1 MHRSPVLTAAL
12 AGALAGTV
20 ALGPGAARAAEPV
33 ILAAGPAAAQ
43 ALAANA
49 PDHDDP
55 ADHVWSEAAVAAVTL
70 TGSGATSTSSG
81 VSISGST
88 VTVTAAGT
96 YRFTGSL
103 SNGRIVV
110 NSTGTGLV
118 RLILNGVTIANA
130 STAPLSVVAAD
141 EVMVV
146 LADATT
152 NRLTDPATYV
162 TPVNPSAAL
171 SSAADLTITGN
182 GALTV
187 TGNAAD
193 GISSDDGLVIDAGTI
208 TVTAAD
214 DGVRG
219 QDYVLHTGGTLG
231 VTARGD
237 AIKSDEDADATEG
250 YVYLAGGARTLTAP
264 GGDGV
269 SATTDVIVAGGSTTA
284 TTGGGS
290 TTVPGET
297 STKAVKADVSV
308 VVSDGQLNLN
318 ASDDG
323 INSNNLITVDGGTL
337 TVASGDDAV
346 HADTALTV
354 SAGTVTVTRSYEGL
368 EAMQTTIAGGTVTV
382 TATDDAVNA
391 AEEGV
396 DEFQVAPNAF
406 IKITGGVVTVDGGTD
421 GLDSNGILAI
431 SGGTVVS
438 GGSATRGGG
447 EGGLDSN
454 GALTMTGGTILATG
468 LTASTSRLPTSGQA
482 WVAYSFGA
490 NQPAGTIVHLA
501 TASGTQLASFRS
513 TRVLKGVIF
522 DLSSLTR
529 GTSYRIY
536 TGGSVSGT
544 AAGGGLYLGGTLS
557 GTQVASVTAGSGRA

>member
-1 MHRSPVLTAAL
+1 MHRSPLLIAAV
-12 AGALAGTV
+12 AGTLAV
-20 ALGPGAARAAEPV
+20 APAPCRAAPAAEQA
-33 ILAAGPAAAQ
+33 LAAGPAAAQ

-49 PDHDDP
+49 PDHDEP
-55 ADHVWSEAAVAAVTL
+55 ADHTWSEQSVAAVTL
-70 TGSGATSTSSG
+70 TGSGATSSASG

-103 SNGRIVV
+103 TNGRIVV
-110 NSTGTGLV
+110 NSAGTGIV
-118 RLILNGVTIANA
+118 RLILNGVTIANTT
-130 STAPLSVVAAD
+130 TAPLSVTAAD

-146 LADATT
+146 LADGTT
-152 NRLTDPATYV
+152 NRLTDPATY
-162 TPVNPSAAL
+162 TTAVNPAAAL

-182 GALTV
+182 GSLAV

-193 GISSDDGLVIDAGTI
+193 GIASDDGLVIDSGTI
-208 TVTAAD
+208 TVTAKD

-219 QDYVLHTGGTLG
+219 QDYILHTGGTLG
-231 VTARGD
+231 VTAGGD
-237 AIKSDEDADATEG
+237 ALKSDEDADATEG

-269 SATTDVIVAGGSTTA
+269 SATTDVIVAGGSLTA

-290 TTVPGET
+290 TTTPGTT
-297 STKAVKADVSV
+297 STKGLKADVSV
-308 VVSDGQLNLN
+308 VISDGQVNLN

-323 INSNNLITVDGGTL
+323 INSNNLITVDGGAL
-337 TVASGDDAV
+337 TAASGDDAV
-346 HADTALTV
+346 HANTALTI

-368 EAMQTTIAGGTVTV
+368 EAMKTTLAGGTINV

-396 DEFQVAPNAF
+396 DERQVAPNAF
-406 IKITGGVVTVDGGTD
+406 IRVTGGTVTVNGGTD
-421 GLDSNGILAI
+421 GLDSNGTLAV
-431 SGGTVVS
+431 SGGTVIAN
-438 GGSATRGGG
+438 GSPTRGGG

-454 GALTMTGGTILATG
+454 GALTMTGGSILATG
-468 LTASTSRLPTSGQA
+468 ITASTSTLPTSGQA
-482 WVAYSFGA
+482 WVAYSFSA
-490 NQPAGTIVHLA
+490 NQPAGTVVHLA
-501 TASGTQLASFRS
+501 TASGTQLASFQS

-544 AAGGGLYLGGTLS
+544 AAGGGLYTGGTLS
-557 GTQVASVTAGSGRA
+557 GTQVGTVTAGSGRA

>member
-1 MHRSPVLTAAL
+1 MHRSPALTAAAL
-12 AGALAGTV
+12 AGILT
-20 ALGPGAARAAEPV
+20 LGVPAPARA
-33 ILAAGPAAAQ
+33 AAGPAAAQ

-49 PDHDDP
+49 PDHDEP
-55 ADHVWSEAAVAAVTL
+55 ADHVWSESAVAAVTL
-70 TGSGATSTSSG
+70 TGSGATSTAPG
-81 VSISGST
+81 VLISGST

-103 SNGRIVV
+103 TDGRIVV
-110 NSTGTGLV
+110 NSPGTGIV
-118 RLILNGVTIANA
+118 RLILNGVTIAN
-130 STAPLSVVAAD
+130 STTAPVSVVAAD

-146 LADATT
+146 LADGTT
-152 NRLTDPATYV
+152 NRLTDPATHT

-171 SSAADLTITGN
+171 SSAADLTITGG

-193 GISSDDGLVIDAGTI
+193 GIASDDGLVIDSGTI
-208 TVTAAD
+208 TVTAQD

-219 QDYVLHTGGTLG
+219 QDYVVHTGGTLG
-231 VTARGD
+231 VTASGD
-237 AIKSDEDADATEG
+237 AIKSDEAAVATEG
-250 YVYLAGGARTLTAP
+250 YVYLGGGARTLSAP
-264 GGDGV
+264 GGDGI
-269 SATTDVIVAGGSTTA
+269 SATTDVIVAGGSLTA
-284 TTGGGS
+284 TTGGGA
-290 TTVPGET
+290 TTVPGDT
-297 STKAVKADVSV
+297 STKALKADVSV
-308 VVSDGQLNLN
+308 VISDGQLDLN

-323 INSNNLITVDGGTL
+323 INSNNLITIDGGTL

-368 EAMQTTIAGGTVTV
+368 EAMQTTLAGGTVTV

-396 DEFQVAPNAF
+396 DEMRPAPNAF
-406 IKITGGVVTVDGGTD
+406 IRITGGTVTVTGGTD
-421 GLDSNGILAI
+421 GLDSNGTLAI
-431 SGGTVVS
+431 SGGTVVAN
-438 GGSATRGGG
+438 GSATRGGG

-468 LTASTSRLPTSGQA
+468 LTASTSTLPTSGQA
-482 WVAYSFGA
+482 WVAYSFSA

-522 DLSSLTR
+522 DLSTLTR

-536 TGGSVSGT
+536 TGGSLTGT
-544 AAGGGLYLGGTLS
+544 AVGGGLYTGGTLS
-557 GTQVASVTAGSGRA
+557 GTQVGTVTAGSGRA

>member
-1 MHRSPVLTAAL
+1 MHRSPRPVILTATLVTAL
-12 AGALAGTV
+12 ATAPGT
-20 ALGPGAARAAEPV
+20 ARAAEPV
-33 ILAAGPAAAQ
+33 VLAAGPAAAQ

-55 ADHVWSEAAVAAVTL
+55 ADHTWSEASVAAVTL
-70 TGSGATSTSSG
+70 TGTGATSSSAG
-81 VSISGST
+81 VAISGST

-110 NSTGTGLV
+110 NSAATGIV
-118 RLILNGVTIANA
+118 RLILNGVDIAN
-130 STAPLSVVAAD
+130 STTAPISVTAAD

-146 LADATT
+146 LAAGTA
-152 NRLTDPATYV
+152 NRLTDPATH
-162 TPVNPSAAL
+162 TTAVNPSAAL
-171 SSAADLTITGN
+171 SSAADLTITGT

-193 GISSDDGLVIDAGTI
+193 GIASDDGLVIDGGTI
-208 TVTAAD
+208 NVTAKD

-219 QDYVLHTGGTLG
+219 QDYVVHTGGTLG
-231 VTARGD
+231 VTAGGD

-250 YVYLAGGARTLTAP
+250 YVYLAGGTRTLTAA
-264 GGDGV
+264 GDGV
-269 SATTDVIVAGGSTTA
+269 SATTDVIVAGGSLTA
-284 TTGGGS
+284 KTGGGS
-290 TTVPGET
+290 STVPGTT

-308 VVSDGQLNLN
+308 VVSDGQLALD

-323 INSNNLITVDGGTL
+323 VNSNKVITIDGGTL
-337 TVASGDDAV
+337 TAASGDDAI
-346 HADTALTV
+346 HADTALTI
-354 SAGTVTVTRSYEGL
+354 SAGSVTVTRSYEGL
-368 EAMQTTIAGGTVTV
+368 EAMQTTLAGGTITV
-382 TATDDAVNA
+382 TATDDAVSA

-396 DEFQVAPNAF
+396 NEWQPAPNAF
-406 IKITGGVVTVDGGTD
+406 IRVTGGTVTVNGGTD
-421 GLDSNGILAI
+421 GLDSNGTLAI
-431 SGGTVVS
+431 SGGTVIAN
-438 GGSATRGGG
+438 GSPTRGGG

-468 LTASTSRLPTSGQA
+468 LTASTSTLPASGQA
-482 WVAYSFGA
+482 WVAYSFSG
-490 NQPAGTIVHLA
+490 NQPAGTVIHLA
-501 TASGTQLASFRS
+501 TTSGTQLASFRS

-522 DLSSLTR
+522 DLSTLTR

-536 TGGSVSGT
+536 TGGTVSGT

-557 GTQVASVTAGSGRA
+557 GSQVGTATAGTGRA

>member
-1 MHRSPVLTAAL
+1 M
-12 AGALAGTV
+12 
-20 ALGPGAARAAEPV
+20 
-33 ILAAGPAAAQ
+33 
-43 ALAANA
+43 
-49 PDHDDP
+49 
-55 ADHVWSEAAVAAVTL
+55 TL
-70 TGSGATSTSSG
+70 TGSGATSSASG

-103 SNGRIVV
+103 TNGRIVV
-110 NSTGTGLV
+110 NSAGTGIV
-118 RLILNGVTIANA
+118 RLILNGVTIANTT
-130 STAPLSVVAAD
+130 TAPLSVTAAD

-146 LADATT
+146 LADGTT
-152 NRLTDPATYV
+152 NRLTDPATY
-162 TPVNPSAAL
+162 TTAVNPAAAL

-182 GALTV
+182 GSLAV

-193 GISSDDGLVIDAGTI
+193 GIASDDGLVIDSGTI
-208 TVTAAD
+208 TVTAKD

-219 QDYVLHTGGTLG
+219 QDYILHTGGTLG
-231 VTARGD
+231 VTAGGD
-237 AIKSDEDADATEG
+237 ALKSDEDADATEG

-269 SATTDVIVAGGSTTA
+269 SATTDVIVAGGSLTA

-290 TTVPGET
+290 TTTPGTT
-297 STKAVKADVSV
+297 STKGLKADVSV
-308 VVSDGQLNLN
+308 VISDGQVNLN

-323 INSNNLITVDGGTL
+323 INSNNLITVDGGAL
-337 TVASGDDAV
+337 TAASGDDAV
-346 HADTALTV
+346 HANTALTI

-368 EAMQTTIAGGTVTV
+368 EAMKTTLAGGTINV

-396 DEFQVAPNAF
+396 DERQVAPNAF
-406 IKITGGVVTVDGGTD
+406 IRVTGGTVTVNGGTD
-421 GLDSNGILAI
+421 GLDSNGTLAV
-431 SGGTVVS
+431 SGGTVIAN
-438 GGSATRGGG
+438 GSPTRGGG

-454 GALTMTGGTILATG
+454 GALTMTGGSILATG
-468 LTASTSRLPTSGQA
+468 ITASTSTLPTSGQA
-482 WVAYSFGA
+482 WVAYSFSA
-490 NQPAGTIVHLA
+490 NQPAGTVVHLA
-501 TASGTQLASFRS
+501 TASGTQLASFQS

-544 AAGGGLYLGGTLS
+544 AAGGGLYTGGTLS
-557 GTQVASVTAGSGRA
+557 GTQVGTVTAGSGRA

>member
-1 MHRSPVLTAAL
+1 MHRSPVLTAAAL
-12 AGALAGTV
+12 AGALV
-20 ALGPGAARAAEPV
+20 IGPGATARAADP
-33 ILAAGPAAAQ
+33 ILLAAGPAAAQ

-49 PDHDDP
+49 ADHDDP
-55 ADHVWSEAAVAAVTL
+55 ADHVWSESAVAAVTL

-110 NSTGTGLV
+110 NSAGTGIV
-118 RLILNGVTIANA
+118 RLILNGVTIANSA
-130 STAPLSVVAAD
+130 TAPLSVVAAD

-146 LADATT
+146 LADGTT
-152 NRLTDPATYV
+152 NRLTDPATY
-162 TPVNPSAAL
+162 TTAVNPNAAL

-182 GALTV
+182 GSLAV

-193 GISSDDGLVIDAGTI
+193 GIASDDGLVIDSGTI
-208 TVTAAD
+208 TVTAKD

-219 QDYVLHTGGTLG
+219 QDYVVHTGGTLG
-231 VTARGD
+231 VTASGD
-237 AIKSDEDADATEG
+237 AIKSDETADATEG

-264 GGDGV
+264 AGDGI
-269 SATTDVIVAGGSTTA
+269 SATTDVIVAGGSLTA

-290 TTVPGET
+290 TTAPGTT

-337 TVASGDDAV
+337 TVATGDDAV
-346 HADTALTV
+346 HANTALTV

-368 EAMQTTIAGGTVTV
+368 EAMQTTLAGGTVTV

-396 DEFQVAPNAF
+396 NEMQVAPNAF
-406 IKITGGVVTVDGGTD
+406 IKVTGGTVTVNGGTD
-421 GLDSNGILAI
+421 GLDSNGTLAL
-431 SGGTVVS
+431 SGGTVIAN
-438 GGSATRGGG
+438 GSPTRGGG

-454 GALTMTGGTILATG
+454 GALTMTGGSILATG
-468 LTASTSRLPTSGQA
+468 LTASTSTLPSSGQA
-482 WVAYSFGA
+482 WVAYSFSA
-490 NQPAGTIVHLA
+490 NQPAGTVVHLA
-501 TASGTQLASFRS
+501 TASGTQLASFQS

-544 AAGGGLYLGGTLS
+544 AAGGGLYVGGTLS
-557 GTQVASVTAGSGRA
+557 GTLVASATAGSGRA

>member
-12 AGALAGTV
+12 AGALAL
-20 ALGPGAARAAEPV
+20 APGAAARAADPV
-33 ILAAGPAAAQ
+33 VLAAGPAAAQ

-55 ADHVWSEAAVAAVTL
+55 ADHVWSESAVAAVTL

-96 YRFTGSL
+96 YRFAGSL
-103 SNGRIVV
+103 TNGRIVV
-110 NSTGTGLV
+110 NSTGAGLV
-118 RLILNGVTIANA
+118 RLILNGVTVAN
-130 STAPLSVVAAD
+130 SGTAPLSVVAAD

-146 LADATT
+146 LADGTT
-152 NRLTDPATYV
+152 NRLTDPATY
-162 TPVNPSAAL
+162 TTAVNPGAAL
-171 SSAADLTITGN
+171 SSAADLTITGT

-193 GISSDDGLVIDAGTI
+193 GIAGDAGLVIDSGTI
-208 TVTAAD
+208 TVTAKD

-219 QDYVLHTGGTLG
+219 QDYVVHTGGTLG
-231 VTARGD
+231 VTASGD
-237 AIKSDEDADATEG
+237 AIKSDETTDATEG

-264 GGDGV
+264 AGDGI
-269 SATTDVIVAGGSTTA
+269 SATTDVIVAGGSLTA

-290 TTVPGET
+290 TTAPGT
-297 STKAVKADVSV
+297 ASTKAVKAGVSV

-354 SAGTVTVTRSYEGL
+354 SAGSVTVTRSYEGL
-368 EAMQTTIAGGTVTV
+368 EAMQTTLAGGTVTV

-396 DEFQVAPNAF
+396 DERQVAPNAF
-406 IKITGGVVTVDGGTD
+406 IKVTGGTVTVSGGTD

-431 SGGTVVS
+431 SGGTVIAN
-438 GGSATRGGG
+438 GSPTRGGG

-454 GALTMTGGTILATG
+454 GALTMTGGSILATG
-468 LTASTSRLPTSGQA
+468 LTASTSALPSGGQA

-501 TASGTQLASFRS
+501 TAAGTQLASFRS
-513 TRVLKGVIF
+513 TRVLKGVLF

-544 AAGGGLYLGGTLS
+544 DAGGGLHLGGTLS